1 MIDRRLLKLEGMA
14 QVMMALFASSLVQAG
29 LIIGQS
35 VALAFAIANLWNGE
49 PLASQASLV
58 ACFAICFAL
67 RRTVILVQDS
77 ALSSFARKR
86 ASELKRRLLEKVFDA
101 RSLTAQDVGC
111 ASAATSATAGIDEIE
126 SYIALIPPKLC
137 GVVAVSLPLLVAV
150 FVLDWVSGV
159 ILLIAFPTIILF
171 MIMLGRQARQNAER
185 QYAVYHRLS
194 NHFIDTLRGMPTLRV
209 FGAVKRAGDEV
220 FSTSEKLRKSTVATL
235 RIATLSG
242 AVLDLVATFGV
253 AAVAMMLAFGLL
265 DGTQT
270 LGTALAIIM
279 LTPEYFTPIRGF
291 ASDFHASLDGK
302 TALAGVLDI
311 LERAPSDQQL
321 GQLADVQ
328 ATEHSRIA
336 FNGIGYEYADKA
348 PDSSS
353 ASAGSSASS
362 PESTSPDDSAPD
374 SSSASA
380 ALHGITFTVHGYQRI
395 GIVGPSG
402 SGKSTLADIVSGF
415 KAPSKGAIDVD
426 GAIMDDLQDPSWKR
440 ALHYIPQEPYVF
452 HASLLDNIRL
462 YSPDATREEVER
474 AIATVGLDDLVEE
487 LEEGLDTVI
496 GDSGRGLSG
505 GQAQRIAL
513 ARVLVSDN
521 CRVLVFDEPTAHLDI
536 ETEYELKQKML
547 PIMDGKLVFFA
558 THRLHWL
565 NDMDYVIVLEGG
577 TIAEAGTPEEL
588 LARHGALSRLA
599 HGWVPAV
606 AGGLPPTATSLNVK
620 LPLTA
625 APQAQGGNAS

>member
-353 ASAGSSASS
+353 ASA
-362 PESTSPDDSAPD
+362 
-374 SSSASA
+374 
-380 ALHGITFTVHGYQRI
+380 ALHDITFTVHGYQRI

-625 APQAQGGNAS
+625 APQAQGGDAS